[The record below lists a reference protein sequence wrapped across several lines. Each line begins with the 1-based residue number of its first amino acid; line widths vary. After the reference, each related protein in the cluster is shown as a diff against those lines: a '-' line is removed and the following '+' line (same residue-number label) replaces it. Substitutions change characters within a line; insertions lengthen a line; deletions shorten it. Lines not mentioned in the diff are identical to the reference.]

1 MFNMFDVAT
10 QYMTQLVK
18 LLPGVIA
25 LWLLFD
31 LLGGL
36 IFGKR

>member
-10 QYMTQLVK
+10 QYMVQLVK

-31 LLGGL
+31 LMGGL
-36 IFGKR
+36 IFGKK